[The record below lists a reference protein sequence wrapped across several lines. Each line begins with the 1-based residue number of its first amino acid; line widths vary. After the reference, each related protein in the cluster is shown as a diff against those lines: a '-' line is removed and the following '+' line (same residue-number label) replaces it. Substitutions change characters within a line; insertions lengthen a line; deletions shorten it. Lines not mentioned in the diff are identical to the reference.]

1 MSVECI
7 VLNPWRKIY
16 AGGEIKNCF
25 LLVELVQEEF
35 ATMNHREKG
44 GYSILERVFF
54 SALIVPIFIFMVM
67 MPFMFYAEASRKE
80 IVASLCVIPMY
91 LVLPYFF
98 FIAQRGLLRTYIID
112 IDSSRDVLHLS
123 SSIFGIVDQ
132 SFEYKVS
139 EVKRVQM
146 KLIQVSDPENA
157 GGGSES
163 GIWIHG
169 TTSSG
174 EDWELQVT
182 VFYKN
187 SKEKGLQR
195 KMEETAQKFGWIL
208 NAKVDSGIYV
218 E

>member
-1 MSVECI
+1 M
-7 VLNPWRKIY
+7 
-16 AGGEIKNCF
+16 
-25 LLVELVQEEF
+25 QEEL
-35 ATMNHREKG
+35 APMNYRERG
-44 GYSILERVFF
+44 GYSLLERAFF
-54 SALIVPIFIFMVM
+54 SVFIVPIFIMSVV
-67 MPFMFYAEASRKE
+67 MPFMFYAEATRKE

-91 LVLPYFF
+91 LFLPYFIY
-98 FIAQRGLLRTYIID
+98 IAQRGLLRTYIID

-157 GGGSES
+157 GGGSDS

-174 EDWELQVT
+174 EDWELQMT

-187 SKEKGLQR
+187 SKEKGLHR
-195 KMEETAQKFGWIL
+195 RMEETAQKFGWIL
-208 NAKVDSGIYV
+208 NAKVDSKIYV

>member
-1 MSVECI
+1 MHLLKS
-7 VLNPWRKIY
+7 RKGY
-16 AGGEIKNCF
+16 VVGGKINNWF
-25 LLVELVQEEF
+25 LLSELVQEEL

-44 GYSILERVFF
+44 GYSILERAFF
-54 SALIVPIFIFMVM
+54 SAFIVPIFIMSVV
-67 MPFMFYAEASRKE
+67 MPFMFYAEASTKE

-91 LVLPYFF
+91 LFLPYFF

-112 IDSSRDVLHLS
+112 IDTERDVLHLS

-157 GGGSES
+157 GGGSDN

-208 NAKVDSGIYV
+208 NAKVDSKIYI

>member
-1 MSVECI
+1 MNLLKS
-7 VLNPWRKIY
+7 RKGY
-16 AGGEIKNCF
+16 VVGGKINNWF
-25 LLVELVQEEF
+25 LLSELVQEEL

-44 GYSILERVFF
+44 GYSILERAFF
-54 SALIVPIFIFMVM
+54 SAFIVPIFIMSVV
-67 MPFMFYAEASRKE
+67 MPFMFYAEASTKE

-91 LVLPYFF
+91 LFLPYFF

-112 IDSSRDVLHLS
+112 IDTERDVLHLS

-157 GGGSES
+157 GGGSDN

-195 KMEETAQKFGWIL
+195 RMEETAQKFGWIL
-208 NAKVDSGIYV
+208 NAKVDSKIYI

>member
-1 MSVECI
+1 
-7 VLNPWRKIY
+7 
-16 AGGEIKNCF
+16 
-25 LLVELVQEEF
+25 
-35 ATMNHREKG
+35 MNHREKG
-44 GYSILERVFF
+44 GYSVLEQVFF
-54 SALIVPIFIFMVM
+54 SAFIVPSLIFMVV

-91 LVLPYFF
+91 LFLPYFF

-112 IDSSRDVLHLS
+112 IDTGRDVLHLS

-157 GGGSES
+157 GGGSDS

-195 KMEETAQKFGWIL
+195 RMEETAQKFGWIL
-208 NAKVDSGIYV
+208 NAKVDSRIYI